1 MALFVPD
8 LPPEG
13 AKTLWEDRC
22 TLVSVDDAHDASN
35 AAKLVPS
42 VVLLGR
48 DVPPELVPQRVA
60 VYPPPHSDATSADA
74 GEETG
79 AGSGGAS
86 RPGATAA
93 FLGASSGSGGGSLLG
108 RLAAPLLAPLTGPLN
123 LLWSTFLSGCQ
134 PRAAAPPL
142 AWHPR
147 QPWLAAADAWG
158 RVQVLELPAAAAG
171 AAGAGGRPPVAN
183 GGSRGELLL
192 LGAAAAAAAGGAAGG
207 AAAAAAGGSCRAV
220 LAHEGVQPQALSL
233 AWCPTSPGLLAVG
246 SVGGVALWALS
257 AAGEGRPPVA
267 AAGRGSGPWLRHLR
281 TRVPGARVTGL
292 SWSPCGR
299 LLAAASPGQAGLQVW
314 EVASGTPAAVAA
326 GPAAFDT
333 VRWSPC
339 GNYVFA
345 AGTGSR
351 HFYIFETQRW
361 RWARWQTD
369 GGASLTAPAA
379 ASTASATSPPPPPP
393 ASVVAAAWA
402 PALPGRPA
410 VLLAA
415 LSAPSLAASATAPGS
430 SAAAAAAAAA
440 ATAATAAAPYLVAV
454 HLVDAPPGLGA
465 QLLPVALPDLQRAA
479 AVAATATGGAAP
491 GGVAAAGGGAGAAS
505 GPVVVPA
512 VAVADM
518 AWDAAGERLAVLV
531 APAAGA
537 GAGRSL
543 AAQVGLGLDWGGV
556 GLDWGGV
563 GLDWG
568 GHCVALYGTTTDPLV
583 SCRLLGFARPPAAL
597 SAAAA
602 AAAAASGGQEAAAAG
617 SSAAAASPPATP
629 ASLLLAPGGLCVARM
644 GPSTTS
650 AASAATGASPAS
662 GPAVVVSCRVGS
674 LGVYNLPC
682 YF

>member
-1 MALFVPD
+1 MSLFVPD

-22 TLVSVDDAHDASN
+22 TLVSVDDAHDASS

-42 VVLLGR
+42 VVLLGPGAASGSGSCGGQL
-48 DVPPELVPQRVA
+48 PPELAPQRVA
-60 VYPPPHSDATSADA
+60 VYPPDASSADGA
-74 GEETG
+74 EETG
-79 AGSGGAS
+79 AGGTS
-86 RPGATAA
+86 RPTAA
-93 FLGASSGSGGGSLLG
+93 SSSAPGSLLG
-108 RLAAPLLAPLTGPLN
+108 RLAAPLLAPLTGPIN

-147 QPWLAAADAWG
+147 QPWLAAADSAG
-158 RVQVLELPAAAAG
+158 RVQVVELPAAAPSG
-171 AAGAGGRPPVAN
+171 GGGRP
-183 GGSRGELLL
+183 
-192 LGAAAAAAAGGAAGG
+192 AAAAGGGRSEVLVLGAAEGLGGAGG
-207 AAAAAAGGSCRAV
+207 GGGGCCCRAV
-220 LAHEGVQPQALSL
+220 LAHEAVQPQALSL

-314 EVASGTPAAVAA
+314 EVASGSPAAVAA
-326 GPAAFDT
+326 GPAAFDC

-351 HFYIFETQRW
+351 HFYMFETQRW

-369 GGASLTAPAA
+369 GGAALSAPTAA
-379 ASTASATSPPPPPP
+379 AAATASATSPPPPPP

-415 LSAPSLAASATAPGS
+415 LSAPSATASAGGRATAAGSATA
-430 SAAAAAAAAA
+430 
-440 ATAATAAAPYLVAV
+440 AAAPYLVAV

-479 AVAATATGGAAP
+479 AVAAGAGPAAAAATAGSGGGAA
-491 GGVAAAGGGAGAAS
+491 AAS
-505 GPVVVPA
+505 AAPVA

-518 AWDAAGERLAVLV
+518 AWDAAGERLAVLL
-531 APAAGA
+531 APAAA
-537 GAGRSL
+537 GAAAGNM
-543 AAQVGLGLDWGGV
+543 AAQ
-556 GLDWGGV
+556 
-563 GLDWG
+563 
-568 GHCVALYGTTTDPLV
+568 HCVALYGTTTDPLV
-583 SCRLLGFARPPAAL
+583 SCRLLGFARPPAGL
-597 SAAAA
+597 CAAAA
-602 AAAAASGGQEAAAAG
+602 AAAAAGQDAG
-617 SSAAAASPPATP
+617 SSSPAPAPAAAP
-629 ASLLLAPGGLCVARM
+629 ASLVLAPGGLCVARLRPSASGGSASS
-644 GPSTTS
+644 GPT
-650 AASAATGASPAS
+650 ASS
-662 GPAVVVSCRVGS
+662 GPAVVVSCRVGA

>member
-1 MALFVPD
+1 M
-8 LPPEG
+8 G
-13 AKTLWEDRC
+13 A
-22 TLVSVDDAHDASN
+22 S
-35 AAKLVPS
+35 
-42 VVLLGR
+42 G
-48 DVPPELVPQRVA
+48 VPPELLPQRVA
-60 VYPPPHSDATSADA
+60 VYPPDTTSADG

-79 AGSGGAS
+79 ASGGG
-86 RPGATAA
+86 RP
-93 FLGASSGSGGGSLLG
+93 ASSTASAAGAGGGSLLG

-147 QPWLAAADAWG
+147 QPWLAAADSAG
-158 RVQVLELPAAAAG
+158 RVQVVELPAAGAG
-171 AAGAGGRPPVAN
+171 PGAGGAGARPAVAN
-183 GGSRGELLL
+183 GGSRSEVLL
-192 LGAAAAAAAGGAAGG
+192 LGAAGAGLG
-207 AAAAAAGGSCRAV
+207 AGGSCRAV
-220 LAHEGVQPQALSL
+220 LAHEAVQPQALSL

-257 AAGEGRPPVA
+257 AAGEGRPPLA

-314 EVASGTPAAVAA
+314 EVASGSPAAVAA
-326 GPAAFDT
+326 GPAAFDC

-379 ASTASATSPPPPPP
+379 TSTASATSPPPPPP

-415 LSAPSLAASATAPGS
+415 LSAPAATASVGGRATTAT
-430 SAAAAAAAAA
+430 SAAAAA
-440 ATAATAAAPYLVAV
+440 AAAPYLVAV
-454 HLVDAPPGLGA
+454 HMVDAPPGLGA
-465 QLLPVALPDLQRAA
+465 QLLPVGLPDLQRAA
-479 AVAATATGGAAP
+479 A
-491 GGVAAAGGGAGAAS
+491 AAAGAGPAAAAAAASGDGAAAAAGAAAAVA
-505 GPVVVPA
+505 PVP

-518 AWDAAGERLAVLV
+518 AWDAAGERLAVLL

-537 GAGRSL
+537 AGRNL
-543 AAQVGLGLDWGGV
+543 AAQ
-556 GLDWGGV
+556 
-563 GLDWG
+563 
-568 GHCVALYGTTTDPLV
+568 HCVALYGTTTDPLV
-583 SCRLLGFARPPAAL
+583 SCRLLGFARPPAGL
-597 SAAAA
+597 CAAAA
-602 AAAAASGGQEAAAAG
+602 AAAAAPGGAPAGQDAG
-617 SSAAAASPPATP
+617 SHGPAPAA
-629 ASLLLAPGGLCVARM
+629 LVLAPGGLCVARV
-644 GPSTTS
+644 GPSSSSSSSRS
-650 AASAATGASPAS
+650 AGGASGAAAA
-662 GPAVVVSCRVGS
+662 GPAVVVSCRVGA

-682 YF
+682 YY